1 MISGANSG
9 IGLVTAMFLAK
20 KGRHTMHQPRSGIG
34 IYNNAA
40 TDVVVNIYIGA
51 WGIMYIGC
59 GILLSILYRCDC
71 TFGVSKSGARGE
83 CKN

>member
-20 KGRHTMHQPRSGIG
+20 KGKHTMHQPHSGIG

-40 TDVVVNIYIGA
+40 TDVVV
-51 WGIMYIGC
+51 
-59 GILLSILYRCDC
+59 
-71 TFGVSKSGARGE
+71 TF
-83 CKN
+83 